1 MLFVPPRGAG
11 GRPPAPLF
19 TERLKKRGNDLTSP
33 KVLKK
38 ISGGKMKK
46 RVLVCDDEES
56 IRLLL
61 REALQDTYEIV
72 EAADG
77 RETLKMVAR
86 EPFDLVVLDIKM
98 PHVHGLAAIER
109 IRQKNN
115 TIPIIICSAYRIMQD
130 DIVVKTSDI
139 AAFFTKPI
147 DILALKR
154 KVFELIGK

>member
-1 MLFVPPRGAG
+1 
-11 GRPPAPLF
+11 
-19 TERLKKRGNDLTSP
+19 
-33 KVLKK
+33 
-38 ISGGKMKK
+38 MKK

-61 REALQDTYEIV
+61 REALQDSYEVV

-77 RETLKMVAR
+77 RETLKMIKR
-86 EPFDLVVLDIKM
+86 EPFDLVILDIKM

-109 IRQKNN
+109 IRESNN
-115 TIPIIICSAYRIMQD
+115 AIPIIICSAYRLMQD
-130 DIVVKTSDI
+130 DIVVKTSDV

-147 DILALKR
+147 DVLALKR